1 MTYAQLLT
9 ASEDRSLHECP
20 PPFLND
26 EMELQSLWFSGLFG
40 GSFTSTCGK
49 KITLINPGEWNR
61 GAGPDFIQA
70 SIEVDGEAR
79 KGELEIDLHADSW
92 ELHGHRE
99 NSAFDG
105 VILHVV
111 LHDPPR
117 EFFTRT
123 SQDLLL
129 PRILITP
136 EALQE
141 ALGKP
146 RLSQALARPGRCL
159 RPLAGLAAPDLNDLL
174 QKAALH
180 RAQVKARRH
189 RRIARVHNPAQA
201 LWESLAEAL
210 GYSKNRLPMRLLA
223 QRLPIKKL
231 KTLPQADIEALLFGT
246 AGFLHPELHEQ
257 APSDSRQWLESLW
270 QTWWKHRPAH
280 EFSPERQLRWN
291 RTATRPGNHP
301 QRRLAALTCIAANWA
316 AFSKAA
322 GSSPPF
328 TELKKLV
335 PALSHPFWD
344 HHHTLNSAATQKPLA
359 LLGTTRLNDFLLNI
373 LYPLKLEED
382 LQNWSHFQKIAGG
395 TPNQKVKRACERL
408 FGSLALAKPQLK
420 KAWQHQALLQI
431 YRDFCL
437 EDQSDCA
444 ECPFPE
450 QLANF
455 KRSFDSFE

>member
-1 MTYAQLLT
+1 MTYAQLLSAT
-9 ASEDRSLHECP
+9 EDRSLREAS
-20 PPFLND
+20 PPFLKD

-40 GSFTSTCGK
+40 DKFTSVCGK
-49 KITLINPGEWNR
+49 EITLINPGEWNR
-61 GAGPDFIQA
+61 GAGPDFMQA
-70 SIEVDGEAR
+70 SIEVDGEAQ
-79 KGELEIDLHADSW
+79 KGDLEIDLYADSW
-92 ELHGHRE
+92 EFHGHRE
-99 NSAFDG
+99 NPAFDG

-111 LHDPPR
+111 LHDPAQ

-123 SQDLLL
+123 SQEKLL
-129 PRILITP
+129 PRILIPP

-159 RPLAGLAAPDLNDLL
+159 QPLAQLGATDLNDLL

-180 RAQVKARRH
+180 RAQNKARRH
-189 RRIARVHNPAQA
+189 RRIARAHNPAQA

-231 KTLPQADIEALLFGT
+231 KNFSPADIEALLFGT

-257 APSDSRQWLESLW
+257 APTDSRVWLESLW

-301 QRRLAALTCIAANWA
+301 QRRLAALACIATNWA
-316 AFSKAA
+316 EFYKASRA
-322 GSSPPF
+322 EPPF
-328 TELKKLV
+328 SSLKKLV
-335 PALSHPFWD
+335 SALSHPFWD
-344 HHHTLNSAATQKPLA
+344 HHHTLNSHATAKPIA
-359 LLGTTRLNDFLLNI
+359 LLGSTRLNDFLLNI
-373 LYPLKLEED
+373 LYPLKLEENPK
-382 LQNWSHFQKIAGG
+382 NWAHFQKIAGG

-408 FGSLALAKPQLK
+408 FGSLSLAKPQLK
-420 KAWQHQALLQI
+420 KAWQHQALLQV
-431 YRDFCL
+431 YQDFCL

-444 ECPFPE
+444 DCPFPE

-455 KRSFDSFE
+455 KQSFE